1 VNPRE
6 SAFREICVNPRL
18 VRLLFVWG
26 PAALMMAVLFA
37 ASSASDTSAVP
48 AVFSDKVLHLGAYAL
63 LGITVFHAF
72 ADGRFDRVTSGRAI
86 LAVLFCI
93 LYGISDEFHQS
104 FVPGRTPDA
113 KDLIADGV
121 GAALGAAFLLLVKT
135 AWLRNRRTR
144 SF

>member
-1 VNPRE
+1 
-6 SAFREICVNPRL
+6 
-18 VRLLFVWG
+18 
-26 PAALMMAVLFA
+26 MMAVLFA

-48 AVFSDKVLHLGAYAL
+48 AVFSDKVLHLGTYAL

-72 ADGRFDRVTSGRAI
+72 ADGRFERLTLGRAI
-86 LAVLFCI
+86 WAVLFCI

-121 GAALGAAFLLLVKT
+121 GAALGAAFLLLVRT
-135 AWLRNRRTR
+135 ARLRNWRIG
-144 SF
+144 SPNAW